1 MTSGDSETPAVID
14 NKTLHLVLISAN
26 QWGKPYPVYP
36 LGISYLASYLR
47 EKLPWLQVTLLNVND
62 PQFEVSSLNHI
73 QADLIGISLRNI
85 DDVDSINQ
93 QCFIDGYTELIK
105 QIKTTSTSPIILGGA
120 GFSIYQKQ
128 LLEKF
133 EIDFGIAGEGEL
145 ALKHFLQAM
154 FAGESVDNIHGVIYR
169 HKPQKA
175 EQSTIRY
182 ITDPKLSFERELL
195 PFYWN
200 ASGMLNIQT
209 KRGCPYSCIYCTYPL
224 IDGRKVRTFQPDQI
238 IDTLRQAYIEHNIDY
253 VFFTDSVFNINPNYN
268 NQLADA
274 LIKAKLPIKWGA
286 YFSPYNLTEDQLQHY
301 QAAGLSHIEF
311 GTESLAN
318 STLRSYGKPFDVEQ
332 VYAVSE
338 SCYRL
343 KINYAHFL
351 IIGGVGETEKSLNE
365 TVCNAARL
373 KNTVFFPFF
382 GMRIYP
388 GTKLQK
394 IAIREKKITADDPL
408 IIPKYYLNESLN
420 YEAFRQS
427 VKNSSQAWVMPDD
440 ASNYEIEARLRKK
453 GRRGPLWEYFVLQ

>member
-1 MTSGDSETPAVID
+1 M
-14 NKTLHLVLISAN
+14 
-26 QWGKPYPVYP
+26 
-36 LGISYLASYLR
+36 
-47 EKLPWLQVTLLNVND
+47 
-62 PQFEVSSLNHI
+62 
-73 QADLIGISLRNI
+73 
-85 DDVDSINQ
+85 
-93 QCFIDGYTELIK
+93 
-105 QIKTTSTSPIILGGA
+105 
-120 GFSIYQKQ
+120 
-128 LLEKF
+128 
-133 EIDFGIAGEGEL
+133 
-145 ALKHFLQAM
+145 
-154 FAGESVDNIHGVIYR
+154 
-169 HKPQKA
+169 
-175 EQSTIRY
+175 
-182 ITDPKLSFERELL
+182 
-195 PFYWN
+195 
-200 ASGMLNIQT
+200 
-209 KRGCPYSCIYCTYPL
+209 
-224 IDGRKVRTFQPDQI
+224 
-238 IDTLRQAYIEHNIDY
+238 
-253 VFFTDSVFNINPNYN
+253 
-268 NQLADA
+268 
-274 LIKAKLPIKWGA
+274 
-286 YFSPYNLTEDQLQHY
+286 
-301 QAAGLSHIEF
+301 
-311 GTESLAN
+311 
-318 STLRSYGKPFDVEQ
+318 EQ